1 MWPERESGS
10 TWIKLVCSVGL
21 AFGICLVGTTAA
33 LGQGKNGDSRFI
45 QVSGG
50 LGVGAHSAPS
60 IVDYISGSCGQR
72 TAEFASASE
81 FFVTP
86 EVQITDDVSL
96 AVEYSYLVKS
106 YNFEPAWMFSY
117 AVQMPSLL
125 VHYLLPGE
133 GYWLKFGGGVGFANG
148 TFTERY
154 SISGAEA
161 SYDASG
167 FSLKAEAVGNTKFDE
182 HFWGSI
188 GLDLRWVFGGTFK
201 ETAQSYL
208 APPRLRFFSAGV
220 KFGVLFQL

>member
-1 MWPERESGS
+1 M
-10 TWIKLVCSVGL
+10 GL
-21 AFGICLVGTTAA
+21 AAGICLVGTTNAW
-33 LGQGKNGDSRFI
+33 GQGKNEDLRFV
-45 QVSGG
+45 QVSMG

-60 IVDYISGSCGQR
+60 LVDYISTTSGQR
-72 TAEFASASE
+72 LNDFASASE
-81 FFVTP
+81 FFLTP
-86 EVQITDDVSL
+86 EVQVTDDLSL
-96 AVEYSYLVKS
+96 AVEYSYLIKS
-106 YNFEPAWMFSY
+106 YNVDPAWEFSY

-133 GYWLKFGGGVGFANG
+133 GYWLKFGGGVGYASG

-154 SISGAEA
+154 SVSGAEA

-167 FSLKAEAVGNTKFDE
+167 FSLKAEAVGNTRFDE

-201 ETAQSYL
+201 ETTQSYL
-208 APPRLRFFSAGV
+208 VPPRLRFFSAGV

>member
-1 MWPERESGS
+1 MWIRV
-10 TWIKLVCSVGL
+10 VCAAGLSVGV
-21 AFGICLVGTTAA
+21 CPVGTTAVW
-33 LGQGKNGDSRFI
+33 GQATGRDSRFV

-60 IVDYISGSCGQR
+60 LVDYISTSSGQR
-72 TAEFASASE
+72 MNEFASASE

-86 EVQITDDVSL
+86 EVQVADDVSL
-96 AVEYSYLVKS
+96 AVEYSYLIKS
-106 YNFEPAWMFSY
+106 YNIDPAWEFSY

-125 VHYLLPGE
+125 VHYLFPGE
-133 GYWLKFGGGVGFANG
+133 GYWLKVGGGLGFASG
-148 TFTERY
+148 TFKERY
-154 SISGAEA
+154 SVSGAEA

-167 FSLKAEAVGNTKFDE
+167 FSLKVEAVGNTKFDE

-201 ETAQSYL
+201 ETTQSYL
-208 APPRLRFFSAGV
+208 VPPRLRFFSAGV

>member
-1 MWPERESGS
+1 MWPNGVSGS
-10 TWIKLVCSVGL
+10 TWIGIVCAVGL

-33 LGQGKNGDSRFI
+33 LGQGKNEDSRFI

-60 IVDYISGSCGQR
+60 LVDYISTVSGQR
-72 TAEFASASE
+72 MNDFASASE

-86 EVQITDDVSL
+86 EVQVTDDVSL
-96 AVEYSYLVKS
+96 AMEYIYLIKS
-106 YNFEPAWMFSY
+106 YTIDPAWDFSY
-117 AVQMPSLL
+117 KVQMPSML

-133 GYWLKFGGGVGFANG
+133 GYWLKFGGGIGYASG
-148 TFTERY
+148 TFTERNT
-154 SISGAEA
+154 ISGAEA

-167 FSLKAEAVGNTKFDE
+167 LSLKAEAVGNTMFDE

-201 ETAQSYL
+201 ETTQRNL
-208 APPRLRFFSAGV
+208 VPPRLRFFSAGV
-220 KFGVLFQL
+220 KFGIMFQL